1 MLWLCPN
8 TALYSYY
15 TIVSRQLPEHFI
27 WRSLCRCGILE
38 PIPHEHGRAAV
49 CMPASSEI
57 VALKTLCYCC
67 PLNLIHM
74 WTHALNLKWDRNEAP
89 FYVCV
94 PSRLQLGDV
103 GIHIMSFLP
112 NWQEKQ
118 NSVSWQ
124 VWLVSH
130 NLDNVREW
138 EDAGSRAT
146 PHGGPQHQPASRNV
160 GRQWWKWLAMALMGF
175 QVYPT
180 LWRWEITF

>member
-1 MLWLCPN
+1 MWNSGTNSPRTRKGGCVHAYIFWNSSLEDIMLLLPFKPNPHVNSCFEFKMRQEWSALLCLRAITTP
-8 TALYSYY
+8 T
-15 TIVSRQLPEHFI
+15 R
-27 WRSLCRCGILE
+27 RCGN
-38 PIPHEHGRAAV
+38 PHNV
-49 CMPASSEI
+49 
-57 VALKTLCYCC
+57 
-67 PLNLIHM
+67 
-74 WTHALNLKWDRNEAP
+74 
-89 FYVCV
+89 
-94 PSRLQLGDV
+94 
-103 GIHIMSFLP
+103 FLP

-146 PHGGPQHQPASRNV
+146 PHRGPQHQPASRNV
-160 GRQWWKWLAMALMGF
+160 GRQWWKRLAMALMGF